1 MKNLRLTTVCA
12 VLAGSVALTSCIGSF
27 GLTNKVLDWNKGLTN
42 NNFVNE
48 LIFIGLHII
57 PVYEVSILADVLV
70 INSIEF
76 WSGDNPVAAGTVK
89 EVKGDNG
96 KYLVKTTEEGY
107 SITKEGEENPVEL
120 KFDEETQS
128 WNVISNGE
136 SYEIMKMNGNGT
148 VDLNMQNGSYMNV
161 GLDAQGVMAARH
173 AILGN
178 TFFAAR

>member
-1 MKNLRLTTVCA
+1 MKNLKLTTACA
-12 VLAGSVALTSCIGSF
+12 VLAGSVVLTSCIGSF
-27 GLTNKVLDWNKGLTN
+27 ALTNKVLDWNKQLTN

-57 PVYEVSILADVLV
+57 PVYEVSILADALV

-76 WSGDNPVAAGTVK
+76 WSGDNPVAVGTVK
-89 EVKGDNG
+89 EVKGENG

-107 SITKEGEENPVEL
+107 SITKEDEENPIEL
-120 KFDEETQS
+120 KFDKETQS

-161 GLDAQGVMAARH
+161 STDAQGVMAARH
-173 AILGN
+173 TIMGS
-178 TFFAAR
+178 TYFAAR